1 MYHKVIAVDFDGTLC
16 ESKWP
21 DIGKANSR
29 LIEWLIRQQAD
40 GARLVL
46 WSCREGDL
54 LDHAVMWCLNRGLKF
69 DAINDNTKER
79 QELYGDNCRKVSAD
93 IYIDDR
99 NAWIIGAGPKPRM
112 DCLGPGRPAIVTM
125 PEKFDL
131 WHKWKWQR
139 ENWKIMKAYD
149 RKRREYAAKRQA
161 EKKEEQTVEETKS
174 GAATCGEP
182 TGNPVKEMADRIAA
196 IDEQAKKTFKEATD
210 KPVPYDEQ
218 CNHDNSGEA
227 VGSQEWRIFNRGTDL
242 EFAECSWCEH
252 EVEPNV
258 TVRDW
263 YPDVCPICGCRMER
277 RVDAEEVDA
286 R

>member
-1 MYHKVIAVDFDGTLC
+1 MITRKVIAVDFDGTLC

-21 DIGKANSR
+21 DIGKANTR
-29 LIEWLIRQQAD
+29 LIEWLIRQQTD

-79 QELYGDNCRKVSAD
+79 QEQYGNNCRKVSAD

-139 ENWKIMKAYD
+139 ENWKIMKAYE

-161 EKKEEQTVEETKS
+161 EKKEEQTMEETKS
-174 GAATCGEP
+174 GAAMHGELI
-182 TGNPVKEMADRIAA
+182 ADEECHI
-196 IDEQAKKTFKEATD
+196 
-210 KPVPYDEQ
+210 
-218 CNHDNSGEA
+218 DNSGE
-227 VGSQEWRIFNRGTDL
+227 VVPQEWRIFNKGTDL

-252 EVEPNV
+252 EVDPDV

-263 YPDVCPICGCRMER
+263 YPDVCPKCGCRMER
-277 RVDAEEVDA
+277 RVTVEEVDA

>member
-1 MYHKVIAVDFDGTLC
+1 MIYRKVIAVDFDGTLC

-21 DIGKANSR
+21 DIGKANTR

-79 QELYGDNCRKVSAD
+79 QEQYGNNCRKVSAD

-139 ENWKIMKAYD
+139 ENWKIMKAYE

-161 EKKEEQTVEETKS
+161 EKKEEQTVED
-174 GAATCGEP
+174 A
-182 TGNPVKEMADRIAA
+182 MR
-196 IDEQAKKTFKEATD
+196 DELAKKTFKEAM
-210 KPVPYDEQ
+210 KEAPNEAVPYDEQ
-218 CNHDNSGEA
+218 FNCDNSGE
-227 VGSQEWRIFNRGTDL
+227 VVPQEWRIFNRGTDL

-252 EVEPNV
+252 EVDPDV

-263 YPDVCPICGCRMER
+263 YPDVCPKCGCRMER
-277 RVDAEEVDA
+277 QVTVEEVDA